1 MEFQHKILHS
11 WPIEPKTL
19 EHAQIV
25 YSRLE
30 TLFDKTACRVF
41 KSSTAKMYTF
51 MYDESLL
58 EKYSLFDCREQW
70 LCFVRVINALFRT
83 RCEQDQAIALYVT
96 YTITQEIKSTRLK
109 DGFINSFAALD
120 MALLERLAESDVP
133 ANMVLQLWNY
143 RRAYRYSQDFSDR
156 AKYIPHL
163 LMSRCI
169 SREVAVDAVM
179 LSYLSSLDDAM
190 ICISKYQG
198 FTADDLYSMH
208 WSCPEMGIPRIVGI
222 DVDEFV
228 GLYLDA
234 PTDHNWADLSSGKHI
249 TLVAD
254 KRKRINN
261 ILIHNCQL
269 GKGVASIVG
278 EFAFTKLAKLA
289 N

>member
-1 MEFQHKILHS
+1 MEFEHKILHS

-19 EHAQIV
+19 EHAQNV

-30 TLFDKTACRVF
+30 TLFDKTASWVF
-41 KSSTAKMYTF
+41 KSSVVELYTF
-51 MYDESLL
+51 MYDKSLR
-58 EKYSLFDCREQW
+58 EKYSLFDCRGEW
-70 LCFVRVINALFRT
+70 VCFVRVINALFRT
-83 RCEQDQAIALYVT
+83 RCKQNQAIALYMT
-96 YTITQEIKSTRLK
+96 YTIAQETKSTRLE
-109 DGFINSFAALD
+109 DGFIGSFAALD

-133 ANMVLQLWNY
+133 ANMVLQMWNY
-143 RRAYRYSQDFSDR
+143 RRAYCYSQDFSDR

-169 SREVAVDAVM
+169 SREVAVEAVM

-234 PTDHNWADLSSGKHI
+234 PTDHNWANPWPDSHNA
-249 TLVAD
+249 LVAD
-254 KRKRINN
+254 KRKQINN
-261 ILIHNCQL
+261 ILIHTCQL